1 MEECAAFSSSKKT
14 ISRRA
19 LLFVL
24 GVWCVR
30 SCTNQ
35 IHQGQGPACRRMRLR
50 RAAAMTVDWDSDSTK
65 EARKEGSA
73 AADPLRLRFRFFLE
87 ADCQCKRRFTAV
99 TWGKPSDYFWRVCL
113 PSMTRVMG
121 SEPEAISN
129 L

>member
-35 IHQGQGPACRRMRLR
+35 IHQRQGPACRRMRLR
-50 RAAAMTVDWDSDSTK
+50 RAAAMTLDWDSDSTK
-65 EARKEGSA
+65 EAREEGSA
-73 AADPLRLRFRFFLE
+73 AADPLRLRFRFFWRLI
-87 ADCQCKRRFTAV
+87 ANSRGDLSRA
-99 TWGKPSDYFWRVCL
+99 WGICTFKTMRG
-113 PSMTRVMG
+113 R
-121 SEPEAISN
+121 
-129 L
+129 